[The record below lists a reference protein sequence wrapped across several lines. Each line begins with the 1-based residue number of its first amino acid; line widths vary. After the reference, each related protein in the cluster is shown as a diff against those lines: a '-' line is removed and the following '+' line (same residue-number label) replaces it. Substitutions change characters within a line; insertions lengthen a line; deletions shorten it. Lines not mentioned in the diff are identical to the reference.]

1 MNELKNISKC
11 FYINLDRRPD
21 RREHI
26 EKTLPFS
33 AERVSAFDGKTM
45 EITEEIK
52 KLHTLRRP
60 RESKEFERWAVKL
73 TASAMAC
80 NMSHYKLWKRLAQD
94 NDAANYFILE
104 DDVVFKEGF
113 VEEWNAKYSKH
124 MPKDYLAIYPGGL
137 LKRNEEV
144 HKTLTEPYNDYYRI
158 VKENQSFLRG
168 APKSRYFHMNTQSY
182 ILTKSAAEIL
192 CSAAE
197 RYGFHRIEDVYI
209 LHVLSG
215 GVDPDMSKFFNT
227 PTRVYHTEE
236 QMTLQVAETE
246 GNLHLAE
253 DSDIQKKFI

>member
-1 MNELKNISKC
+1 
-11 FYINLDRRPD
+11 
-21 RREHI
+21 
-26 EKTLPFS
+26 
-33 AERVSAFDGKTM
+33 
-45 EITEEIK
+45 
-52 KLHTLRRP
+52 
-60 RESKEFERWAVKL
+60 
-73 TASAMAC
+73 
-80 NMSHYKLWKRLAQD
+80 MSHYKLWKRLAQD

-113 VEEWNAKYSKH
+113 VEEWNTEYSKH

-137 LKRNEEV
+137 LKRNEGV
-144 HKTLTEPYNDYYRI
+144 HKMLTEPYNDYYRI
-158 VKENQSFLRG
+158 VKENRSFLQG

-192 CSAAE
+192 CSAVE

-209 LHVLSG
+209 LHVLAG

-246 GNLHLAE
+246 GNFHLAE